1 MVSHLSLI
9 PIGAKESIVLLS
21 VLDCDL
27 CLQINIQLF
36 VNEIY
41 AESVQN
47 FVHFVH
53 DVRILHHLAGIKPYE
68 VVLAYI
74 VGQI

>member
-36 VNEIY
+36 VDEIY
-41 AESVQN
+41 AESV
-47 FVHFVH
+47 
-53 DVRILHHLAGIKPYE
+53 
-68 VVLAYI
+68 
-74 VGQI
+74 

>member
-9 PIGAKESIVLLS
+9 PISAKEPIVLLS
-21 VLDCDL
+21 VLDCNL

-36 VNEIY
+36 VNEVY
-41 AESVQN
+41 AESVED

-53 DVRILHHLAGIKPYE
+53 DVRVLHHLAGIEPYE
-68 VVLAYI
+68 VVLAHI
-74 VGQI
+74 VG